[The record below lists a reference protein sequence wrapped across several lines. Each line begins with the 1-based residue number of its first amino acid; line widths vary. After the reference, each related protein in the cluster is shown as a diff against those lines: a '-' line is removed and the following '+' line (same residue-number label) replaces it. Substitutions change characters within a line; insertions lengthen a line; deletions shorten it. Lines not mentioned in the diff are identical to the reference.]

1 MRILITGANGEVG
14 KEIALILSKNKSYK
28 LGLLGNKK
36 NKTKPNYFFQNLLK
50 PIKLKFKPQ
59 IIIHCA
65 AKHPNSKIGSEMK
78 NIYSTN
84 IKITENLINFANKNK
99 VRKVFFLSS
108 IAVYGQIRKT
118 IIHEKQK
125 PINQNL
131 YEKSKLVSEKLFC
144 KKKNKFKTVCLR
156 IPGVFTANLN
166 KDYPLITKILKK
178 IKSNKSLEIYNSNK
192 KFNNVVDVLEIT
204 NFINFLLNKEKI
216 HNGVYNFSA
225 SEPIKFL
232 SVIQLIKKLFKSKSN
247 VINKISHKKS
257 FIISNS
263 KTLKKLN
270 FKTSSTKDLITRCC
284 KNIIKKNKI

>member
-1 MRILITGANGEVG
+1 MVKLE
-14 KEIALILSKNKSYK
+14 KQSFMKNKNQ
-28 LGLLGNKK
+28 L
-36 NKTKPNYFFQNLLK
+36 TK
-50 PIKLKFKPQ
+50 
-59 IIIHCA
+59 
-65 AKHPNSKIGSEMK
+65 
-78 NIYSTN
+78 IYT
-84 IKITENLINFANKNK
+84 K
-99 VRKVFFLSS
+99 
-108 IAVYGQIRKT
+108 
-118 IIHEKQK
+118 
-125 PINQNL
+125 NQNL
-131 YEKSKLVSEKLFC
+131 YQ
-144 KKKNKFKTVCLR
+144 KNYFVK
-156 IPGVFTANLN
+156 
-166 KDYPLITKILKK
+166 KK